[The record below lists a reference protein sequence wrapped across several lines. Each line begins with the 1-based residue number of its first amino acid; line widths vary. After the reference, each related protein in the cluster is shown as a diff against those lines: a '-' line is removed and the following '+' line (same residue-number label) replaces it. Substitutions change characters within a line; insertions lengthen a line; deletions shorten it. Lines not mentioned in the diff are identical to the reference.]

1 MELEVV
7 LDAPVERVFAFLAD
21 PENRPRWQSSLRR
34 VELITE
40 GAERSGAELVAEEGE
55 GRPHSQRE
63 PRSSARAREGARQP
77 TEPRLGTRWR
87 EQPIGL
93 GWVELEIVRF
103 ERDRA
108 WSERAELAFGTFTLT
123 LRFTPEGAS
132 TRVHVD
138 AELAL
143 RGAARLLGPG
153 VRLVLPRAFASDL
166 RRAGRILASER

>member
-34 VELITE
+34 VELITID
-40 GAERSGAELVAEEGE
+40 
-55 GRPHSQRE
+55 E
-63 PRSSARAREGARQP
+63 PRV
-77 TEPRLGTRWR
+77 GTRWR

>member
-7 LDAPVERVFAFLAD
+7 LDAPSERVCAVLAD

-34 VELITE
+34 VELITN
-40 GAERSGAELVAEEGE
+40 G
-55 GRPHSQRE
+55 
-63 PRSSARAREGARQP
+63 
-77 TEPRLGTRWR
+77 EPRLGTRWR

-103 ERDRA
+103 DQDRE

-123 LRFTPEGAS
+123 LRFTPEGAA

-143 RGAARLLGPG
+143 RGAARLLGLG
-153 VRLVLPRAFASDL
+153 ARLVLPRAFASDL
-166 RRAGRILASER
+166 RRAGRILRSER

>member
-7 LDAPVERVFAFLAD
+7 LDAPIERVFAFLAD

-34 VELITE
+34 VELITN
-40 GAERSGAELVAEEGE
+40 G
-55 GRPHSQRE
+55 
-63 PRSSARAREGARQP
+63 
-77 TEPRLGTRWR
+77 EPRLGTRWR

-103 ERDRA
+103 DQDRE

-123 LRFTPEGAS
+123 LRFTPEDAA

-143 RGAARLLGPG
+143 RGAARLLGLG
-153 VRLVLPRAFASDL
+153 ARLVLPRAFASDL
-166 RRAGRILASER
+166 RRAGRILRSER

>member
-21 PENRPRWQSSLRR
+21 PLNRPRWQSSLRG
-34 VELITE
+34 VELNT
-40 GAERSGAELVAEEGE
+40 E
-55 GRPHSQRE
+55 GRPRV
-63 PRSSARAREGARQP
+63 
-77 TEPRLGTRWR
+77 GTRWR

-123 LRFTPEGAS
+123 LRFTPEGAA

>member
-34 VELITE
+34 VELITN
-40 GAERSGAELVAEEGE
+40 GA
-55 GRPHSQRE
+55 
-63 PRSSARAREGARQP
+63 PRV
-77 TEPRLGTRWR
+77 GTRWR
-87 EQPIGL
+87 EAPIGL

-108 WSERAELAFGTFTLT
+108 WSERAELAFGAFTLT
-123 LRFTPEGAS
+123 LRFTPEGAA

-143 RGAARLLGPG
+143 RGAARLLGSG
-153 VRLVLPRAFASDL
+153 ARLVLPRAFASDL
-166 RRAGRILASER
+166 RRAGRILARER

>member
-34 VELITE
+34 VELITID
-40 GAERSGAELVAEEGE
+40 
-55 GRPHSQRE
+55 E
-63 PRSSARAREGARQP
+63 PRV
-77 TEPRLGTRWR
+77 GTRWR

-123 LRFTPEGAS
+123 LRFTPEGAA

>member
-34 VELITE
+34 VETITT
-40 GAERSGAELVAEEGE
+40 G
-55 GRPHSQRE
+55 E
-63 PRSSARAREGARQP
+63 PRA
-77 TEPRLGTRWR
+77 GTRWR
-87 EQPIGL
+87 EQPLGL

-103 ERDRA
+103 ERDRE
-108 WSERAELAFGTFTLT
+108 WSERAELALGTFTLT
-123 LRFTPEGAS
+123 LRFTPEGAA

-153 VRLVLPRAFASDL
+153 ARLVLPRAFASDL
-166 RRAGRILASER
+166 RRAGRILAGER

>member
-1 MELEVV
+1 MRMELEVV
-7 LDAPVERVFAFLAD
+7 LDAPVERVFVFLAD

-40 GAERSGAELVAEEGE
+40 G
-55 GRPHSQRE
+55 E
-63 PRSSARAREGARQP
+63 PRV
-77 TEPRLGTRWR
+77 GTRWR

-123 LRFTPEGAS
+123 LRFTPEGEA

-143 RGAARLLGPG
+143 RGAARLLGLG
-153 VRLVLPRAFASDL
+153 ARLVLPRAFASDL

>member
-1 MELEVV
+1 MQLELV

-34 VELITE
+34 VELITG

-55 GRPHSQRE
+55 GRPHSQQE
-63 PRSSARAREGARQP
+63 PPSSARARQP

-123 LRFTPEGAS
+123 LRFTPEGAA

-166 RRAGRILASER
+166 RRAGRILASAR

>member
-34 VELITE
+34 VQVLTE
-40 GAERSGAELVAEEGE
+40 GEPGVGA
-55 GRPHSQRE
+55 
-63 PRSSARAREGARQP
+63 
-77 TEPRLGTRWR
+77 RWR
-87 EQPIGL
+87 EQPLGL

-108 WSERAELAFGTFTLT
+108 WSERAELALGTFTLT
-123 LRFTPEGAS
+123 LRFTPEGTA

-153 VRLVLPRAFASDL
+153 ARLVLPRAFASDL

>member
-21 PENRPRWQSSLRR
+21 PENRPRWQSSLRA
-34 VELITE
+34 VEMITD
-40 GAERSGAELVAEEGE
+40 G
-55 GRPHSQRE
+55 E
-63 PRSSARAREGARQP
+63 PRV
-77 TEPRLGTRWR
+77 GTRWR

-93 GWVELEIVRF
+93 GWVALEIVRF

-108 WSERAELAFGTFTLT
+108 WSERAELAFGTFTLA
-123 LRFTPEGAS
+123 LRFTPEGAA

-153 VRLVLPRAFASDL
+153 ARLVLPRAFASDL
-166 RRAGRILASER
+166 RRAGRILARER